1 MAATEGLGICHIAD
15 LLVAEYVERG
25 ALRLILQ
32 PYSVPGPPISLVYP
46 SAGHQSAKVRV
57 FSDFAADLM
66 RGYTDLVRNSPAAQ
80 VGRAARQD
88 TGRRA
93 RGQDA

>member
-1 MAATEGLGICHIAD
+1 MAATEGLGICHIAN
-15 LLVAEYVERG
+15 LLIAEYVERG

-32 PYSVPGPPISLVYP
+32 AYSVPGPSISLVYP

-66 RGYTDLVRNSPAAQ
+66 RGYTDMVRSSLAAQ
-80 VGRAARQD
+80 IGRAARQED
-88 TGRRA
+88 RRRA
-93 RGQDA
+93 RGQGA